1 MAERLRSAIE
11 TLFNVRDEANALAAS
26 AEDRRRRR
34 NEFVE
39 SLRSYGV
46 PILLLMVAA
55 ALIAV
60 ATHFLVW
67 SFVAHIVMPLVYAGV
82 PGLVAIEVGGS
93 SLLLGQFIAYL
104 LYAAAMVALA
114 VLGVRAVLAR
124 PRGFVRERTKTCP
137 ACGMTVLDV
146 ATRCRFCGS
155 ALSGRRSH
163 TPAPP
168 GRGPA
173 PTLSSSRSRDDREDR
188 PEGAPRRRRRGG
200 RRRSGGGRSE
210 SASAPGG
217 GPGGSTG
224 GSR

>member
-39 SLRSYGV
+39 SLRSYGM
-46 PILLLMVAA
+46 PILFLLVAA

-93 SLLLGQFIAYL
+93 SLLLGQFIVYV

-114 VLGVRAVLAR
+114 VFGVRAVLAR
-124 PRGFVRERTKTCP
+124 PQGFVRERTKTCP

-163 TPAPP
+163 TPPPP

-188 PEGAPRRRRRGG
+188 AEGAPRRRRRGG
-200 RRRSGGGRSE
+200 RRRGGGGGE
-210 SASAPGG
+210 AAPGPG
-217 GPGGSTG
+217 GSPGGSTG
-224 GSR
+224 RDR

>member
-11 TLFNVRDEANALAAS
+11 TLFNVRDEANSLAAS

-39 SLRSYGV
+39 SLRSYGM
-46 PILLLMVAA
+46 PILVLMVAA

-67 SFVAHIVMPLVYAGV
+67 SFVGHIVMPLVYAGV
-82 PGLVAIEVGGS
+82 PGLAAIQVSGS
-93 SLLLGQFIAYL
+93 SLLLGQFITYV

-114 VLGVRAVLAR
+114 VVGVRAVLAP

-155 ALSGRRSH
+155 PLGGRRSYG
-163 TPAPP
+163 PAPP
-168 GRGPA
+168 GRTPA
-173 PTLSSSRSRDDREDR
+173 PAFSSSRSRERDAEDGER
-188 PEGAPRRRRRGG
+188 SPRRRRRGG
-200 RRRSGGGRSE
+200 RRRSGRDRSE
-210 SASAPGG
+210 TASAPGG
-217 GPGGSTG
+217 GSSGSAGGD
-224 GSR
+224 R